1 MVREVRSV
9 YRWKILR
16 MLCFVHE
23 GLCVCVVPFT
33 PLLHAWRH
41 ATDKAND
48 FFVDEVEWLEVGCVG
63 FG

>member
-1 MVREVRSV
+1 MEDIEDVV
-9 YRWKILR
+9 
-16 MLCFVHE
+16 FVHE

-48 FFVDEVEWLEVGCVG
+48 FFVDEVEWLAVGCGG